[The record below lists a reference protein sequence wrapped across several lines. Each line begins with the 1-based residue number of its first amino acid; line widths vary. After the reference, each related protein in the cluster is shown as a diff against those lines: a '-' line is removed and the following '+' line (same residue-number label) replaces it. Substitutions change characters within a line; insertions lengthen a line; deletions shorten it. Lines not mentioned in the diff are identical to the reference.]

1 MLNSIGDVHRGPI
14 DPRGLEALVKKL
26 TGGSDKRLSLLVFV
40 IAGLFPHQEKSGM
53 DSAFPKDDLRRFP
66 IKVASTTLLCRFP

>member
-1 MLNSIGDVHRGPI
+1 
-14 DPRGLEALVKKL
+14 L
-26 TGGSDKRLSLLVFV
+26 TGGSDKRLPLLVFA

-66 IKVASTTLLCRFP
+66 IKVAATTLLCRFP